1 MMFALAS
8 ALLFLETG
16 IRGRVV
22 ADTGPDM
29 ITSVANTSSET
40 LKTFTS
46 ILVDVDATATAQP
59 ALERAAE
66 IARRCG
72 APLRVVDVMSAPA
85 EARRALRAD
94 LEDELMR
101 QRRERLARVAY
112 RLRDVVVETDILA
125 GMPADTLIADVE
137 RHGHDLLV
145 RSHARDIAARGP
157 KPFGPVDVQL
167 FRRCPCTVWA
177 VGAGACPMHPKVVGS
192 IDVSTDAPVKR
203 DLNRRVIEVAGLL
216 ARLQEGS
223 LILMYAWQ
231 PFAEQR
237 VAGQASDDEYS
248 MYLDDTRRRAK
259 QNLVMLA
266 ESFGNRLAGTQLEL
280 RRGSLKDVLPEFVV
294 AEGIDIVVVGTM
306 GRTGILRQLRGNTA
320 EQLLDR
326 LPCSVVAVKP
336 APNTSCTHT
345 TSF

>member
-1 MMFALAS
+1 
-8 ALLFLETG
+8 
-16 IRGRVV
+16 
-22 ADTGPDM
+22 M
-29 ITSVANTSSET
+29 ITSVANTSSAM

-59 ALERAAE
+59 ALERAAD
-66 IARRCG
+66 IARKCG
-72 APLRVVDVMSAPA
+72 ARLRIVDVMSAPA
-85 EARRALRAD
+85 EARRALRPD
-94 LEDELMR
+94 LEDELMAR
-101 QRRERLARVAY
+101 RREKLARLAY
-112 RLRDVVVETDILA
+112 GLRDVVAATDVLA
-125 GMPADTLIADVE
+125 GMPADALIEDVE
-137 RHGHDLLV
+137 RFGHDLLV
-145 RSHARDIAARGP
+145 RSHARDVAARGP
-157 KPFGPVDVQL
+157 RPFGPVDVQL
-167 FRRCPCTVWA
+167 VRRCPCPVWA
-177 VGAGACPMHPKVVGS
+177 VGAGAQPEHPRLVAA
-192 IDVSTDAPVKR
+192 IDVSTVDPIKQA
-203 DLNRRVIEVAGLL
+203 LNRRMIELALL
-216 ARLQEGS
+216 LTRLQEGS

-259 QNLVMLA
+259 QHLVMLA

-280 RRGSLKDVLPEFVV
+280 RRGSLKEVLPEFVV

-336 APNTSCTHT
+336 ASSTSAL
-345 TSF
+345 